1 MTTINQLPLLTTL
14 AGGDNLVVWSPNN
27 GDSRRVPYS
36 VIKADT
42 RAGLMTLTEPGTFA
56 NKTFN
61 LNNNT
66 LIGTLSQFN
75 AACTD
80 ADFVS
85 VAALAASTGAS
96 TVGFTQAGAGATLR
110 TAQDKMREIVSV
122 KDFGAVGDGVTNDT
136 AAFVAAIAASNEL
149 YVPPGTYMLDYIT
162 INKKIAIRLANSA
175 TLKNRV
181 PASPAVTLDANWGI
195 FRFIAGSN
203 GSIVEGG
210 TLDGNRAAL
219 APYYIGHTRLGQDN
233 HWWGIRTEFVDD
245 FTCINTRFVNFMSE
259 GFYHFNGDRVR
270 FLDVVIEDSG
280 VAFAMQGRSEYSQG
294 CQVRA
299 VCRNIG
305 NVIASTAY
313 MIFQHGITFGLMSEF
328 VFEVEMEGFCASG
341 PGIDGNNTGGGKEPV
356 PIGMN
361 LYLLEGGS
369 INASIRDYTT
379 ISAFQSIHQAF
390 NFSSVNSCA
399 GRMSAFGFEQ
409 ALAFNTAN
417 DNTLDVDF
425 DGDYVTVST
434 FPREGILMT
443 FGGVAPPNA
452 ASLAGE
458 AGSSLSSRGNVLR
471 GTIRRFGIGI
481 RDEGEDND
489 YIGVNVIGNVTDGIQ
504 LVRGTGT
511 NAAYPVARTRP
522 AGGRD
527 LLGTTVMCN
536 GWSGVIY
543 TAGTGDRVSGC
554 YIRDNGQQIGSRTLP
569 YNMTV
574 LASAGEGIDL
584 QITDNDLDATPT
596 VIFTNEYSF
605 VPGTAV
611 AKPALRFYSEGTAL
625 DWVYDIVVRNGNN
638 YQIGEILRLQQA
650 LAGPTDAD
658 GRVVDIKEDTL
669 TLAFPSA
676 VTFVDTNVL
685 DNLTGTGSTS
695 GINVTGVGT
704 DFVNEVDFPV
714 YLKNG
719 AEYRRIVYVNS
730 ATSAVINAPFTS
742 DLPGGSTLRVVRG
755 NVRTGLIFPEF
766 GLFVNGNVTT
776 GPMLLRDNIYHSINA
791 SVNPTSF
798 TGIDRNSR
806 WEQEYSLAMTG
817 TALINPI
824 VIGLP
829 NYTQVSAVDMVNN
842 TAITGV
848 SGSASVQILDATAGP
863 LLKTAISGATLTN
876 GAINRGA
883 TPDAAAFGA
892 FNGRVSYVSSAGNP
906 TGTVSARLTLSKYCL
921 G

>member
-1 MTTINQLPLLTTL
+1 MANVKISQLPLATSPLDSAVEMPVVQGGVTKRAGMTTI
-14 AGGDNLVVWSPNN
+14 
-27 GDSRRVPYS
+27 
-36 VIKADT
+36 
-42 RAGLMTLTEPGTFA
+42 
-56 NKTFN
+56 
-61 LNNNT
+61 
-66 LIGTLSQFN
+66 
-75 AACTD
+75 
-80 ADFVS
+80 
-85 VAALAASTGAS
+85 
-96 TVGFTQAGAGATLR
+96 GFLQSGAGATLR
-110 TAQDKMREIVSV
+110 TAQDKMRESVSV
-122 KDFGAVGDGVTNDT
+122 KDFGAVGDGVANDT

-149 YVPPGTYMLDYIT
+149 YVPPGTYMLDYLT

-181 PASPAVTLDANWGI
+181 PANPAVTLDANWGI
-195 FRFIAGSN
+195 FRFVAGSN
-203 GSIVEGG
+203 GSLVEGG

-259 GFYHFNGDRVR
+259 GFYHFNVDRVR

-305 NVIASTAY
+305 NVIGSTAY

-379 ISAFQSIHQAF
+379 IPAFQSIHQAY
-390 NFSSVNSCA
+390 NFSTVNGCA

-409 ALAFNTAN
+409 ALAMSTSNG
-417 DNTLDVDF
+417 NTLAVDF
-425 DGDYVTVST
+425 DGDYLTVSN
-434 FPREGILMT
+434 FPRQGLLMT
-443 FGGVAPPNA
+443 FGGVAVPNA

-458 AGSSLSSRGNVLR
+458 AGASISSRDNVIS
-471 GTIRRFGIGI
+471 GTIRRFGIGV
-481 RDEGEDND
+481 RDEGEGND
-489 YIGVNVIGNVTDGIQ
+489 YTGCTVFGNVTDGIQ
-504 LVRGTGT
+504 VVLADGT
-511 NAAYPVARTRP
+511 NGAYPVARVRP
-522 AGGRD
+522 SGARD
-527 LLGTTVMCN
+527 LVGVDVMAN
-536 GWSGVIY
+536 GWSGIIY
-543 TAGTGDRVSGC
+543 TGGTGDRIMSG
-554 YIRDNGQQIGSRTLP
+554 YIRDNGQTIGTRTFP

-574 LASAGEGIDL
+574 FAGAGQGVDL
-584 QITDNDLDATPT
+584 RIVDNDLDATPSAT
-596 VIFTNEYSF
+596 LVNEYSF
-605 VPGTAV
+605 APGTAA
-611 AKPALRFYSEGTAL
+611 AKPALRTYTSGGTAL
-625 DWVYDIVVRNGNN
+625 TNVFNVVVRNGNN
-638 YQIGEILRLQQA
+638 YMIGEIIRLKNA
-650 LAGPTDAD
+650 LAGPADAT
-658 GRVVDIKEDTL
+658 GKIVDIQQDTL
-669 TLAFPSA
+669 TVAFASA
-676 VTFVDTNVL
+676 LVFVDTAVL

-695 GINVTGVGT
+695 GINVTGVGS
-704 DFVNEVDFPV
+704 DFVNQVDFPM

-719 AEYRRIVYVNS
+719 SEYRKLVYVNS
-730 ATSAVINAPFTS
+730 ATSAVIDSPFTTNI
-742 DLPGGSTLRVVRG
+742 PGGSTLQVVRG
-755 NVRTGLIFPEF
+755 DVDTGVVQPEF
-766 GLFVNGNVTT
+766 GLWVNANVTV
-776 GPMLLRDNIYHSINA
+776 GPMLLRDNVNHSINN
-791 SVNPTSF
+791 SINPTSF
-798 TGIDRNSR
+798 PGIDADSR
-806 WEQEYSLAMTG
+806 WQQSYSIAMTG

-824 VIGLP
+824 VTGLP

-848 SGSASVQILDATAGP
+848 SGSVSVQILDASAGP

-892 FNGRVSYVSSAGNP
+892 FNGRVSYVSSGGNP